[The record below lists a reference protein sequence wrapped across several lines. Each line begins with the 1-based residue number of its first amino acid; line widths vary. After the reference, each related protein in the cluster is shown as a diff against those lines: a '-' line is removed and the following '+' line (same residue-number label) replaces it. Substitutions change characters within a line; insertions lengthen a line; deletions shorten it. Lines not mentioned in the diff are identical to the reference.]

1 MNQLI
6 FTEKP
11 TKSTMY
17 RFSSQTIRNDK
28 LLLFLE
34 GFDRRFWG
42 YVAEALCA
50 LSRDFPLKRHKWDTI
65 SAWRIIVLFIVK
77 KLEYG
82 FQLGINSMKSDQSF
96 DNPCYKV

>member
-1 MNQLI
+1 
-6 FTEKP
+6 
-11 TKSTMY
+11 MY